1 MDERTMLRYVDEL
14 QGQIDRLKKMAGGGG
29 GGTKDYDKLN
39 NRPKVNN
46 ITLSGNK
53 KSSDLKIAYNMT
65 EAEYESATKNP
76 ESIYFLQ
83 ENAGTLTDSAYVN
96 LEVADWTEVSGVYKQ
111 TKPFVFEVTPAAGW
125 TVEDVSIETGIAA
138 VDSYEV
144 TEDPFGLSITYVAE
158 TLPEYGITATVTVTI
173 NQPAGSTRIVK
184 NSLEFGRSDLKVSG
198 VFKPNS
204 PLDVSTTFT
213 DLPFNIYGHK
223 FVAIIVNNGTDVGN
237 GAYSEP
243 AFFNIDS
250 YADFY
255 GIDVTTTDFKV
266 TIAGYSDRSTHV
278 EFAAGG
284 YGVRVTTASGTG
296 GAGYKPIL
304 HGIIVYD

>member
-29 GGTKDYDKLN
+29 STKDYDKLN
-39 NRPKVNN
+39 NRPKINN

-65 EAEYESATKNP
+65 EAEYESGTKNP

-111 TKPFVFEVTPAAGW
+111 TQPFVFEVTPVAGW
-125 TVEDVSIETGIAA
+125 TVEDVSIETGIAS

-144 TEDPFGLSITYVAE
+144 TTDPLGLSITYAAE

-184 NSLEFGRSDLKVSG
+184 DGLQFGTKVSQLYTG
-198 VFKPNS
+198 S
-204 PLDVSTTFT
+204 TIVSSMELSQSVVDFDMIEIVDEYVYSGTKYRSAIMVQPEFLLENVTFGSTNTNALVVKLT
-213 DLPFNIYGHK
+213 D
-223 FVAIIVNNGTDVGN
+223 A
-237 GAYSEP
+237 
-243 AFFNIDS
+243 
-250 YADFY
+250 
-255 GIDVTTTDFKV
+255 
-266 TIAGYSDRSTHV
+266 THLSRV
-278 EFAAGG
+278 AAGSDNAYVIAV
-284 YGVRVTTASGTG
+284 YGV
-296 GAGYKPIL
+296 KF
-304 HGIIVYD
+304 

>member
-1 MDERTMLRYVDEL
+1 MDDRTMLRYVDEL
-14 QGQIDRLKKMAGGGG
+14 QGQIDRLKKMVGGGG

-39 NRPKVNN
+39 NRPKINN

-65 EAEYESATKNP
+65 EAEYEAATKNA

-125 TVEDVSIETGIAA
+125 TIEDVSIETGIAS

-144 TEDPFGLSITYVAE
+144 TANPLGLSITYVAE

-173 NQPAGSTRIVK
+173 NQPAGATRIVK
-184 NSLEFGRSDLKVSG
+184 NGLQFGGSFVKELLYSANEYSASCSLTKASTNYDMLYMVADYIVTGVNYHITGMINVDDLDIACGFGVSDPSCIFVKLT
-198 VFKPNS
+198 NT
-204 PLDVSTTFT
+204 STLTVT
-213 DLPFNIYGHK
+213 ARGSVNPFISAIYGIK
-223 FVAIIVNNGTDVGN
+223 F
-237 GAYSEP
+237 
-243 AFFNIDS
+243 
-250 YADFY
+250 
-255 GIDVTTTDFKV
+255 
-266 TIAGYSDRSTHV
+266 
-278 EFAAGG
+278 
-284 YGVRVTTASGTG
+284 
-296 GAGYKPIL
+296 
-304 HGIIVYD
+304 